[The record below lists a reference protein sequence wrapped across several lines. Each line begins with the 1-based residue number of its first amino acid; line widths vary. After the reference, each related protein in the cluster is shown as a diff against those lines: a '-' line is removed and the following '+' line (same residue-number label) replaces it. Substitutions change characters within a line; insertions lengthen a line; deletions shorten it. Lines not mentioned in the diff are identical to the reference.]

1 METFNIKINSD
12 IYGVRLKSQNPL
24 RINVI
29 RQHVGYEIGRDFFG
43 KWYDNSRLSALEDD
57 IIEEIGNSLEARGL

>member
-1 METFNIKINSD
+1 MEAFNIKINSD
-12 IYGVRLKSQNPL
+12 IYGVRLISQKPL

-43 KWYDNSRLSALEDD
+43 KWYDNSRMSALEDD
-57 IIEEIGNSLEARGL
+57 IIEEIGHSVEARGF